1 MSGGPES
8 RQESLSESDKEIVAA
23 IARDL
28 AREPGPLLEVLHR
41 VQEQLGCVPAAA
53 VPIIAAGLNLSR
65 AEVHGALS
73 FYHYFRGTPAGR
85 RVVRICRAEACQSMQ
100 GRALEEHAKRRLGID
115 FGETRADGGV
125 TLEAVYCLGLC
136 ALSPALMLD
145 GEVHGRMTRE
155 RFDELLGQPAAG
167 SPGPASRGGAKP

>member
-1 MSGGPES
+1 MSAGPES
-8 RQESLSESDKEIVAA
+8 RQLSLSESDRSIVSA

-41 VQEQLGCVPAAA
+41 VQEQFGCVPAAA
-53 VPIIAAGLNLSR
+53 VPIIAAELNLSR

-73 FYHYFRGTPAGR
+73 FYHYFRSAPAGR

-100 GRALEEHAKRRLGID
+100 GRALEEHAKRRLGIG
-115 FGETRADGGV
+115 FGETTADGGV

-136 ALSPALMLD
+136 ALSPALMLG
-145 GEVHGRMTRE
+145 GEVHGRVTRE
-155 RFDELLGQPAAG
+155 RFDELLGQPGADAPGAA
-167 SPGPASRGGAKP
+167 SKGGAKS